1 MYNDRFTYDEFLI
14 SLIHNDIHLN
24 LRQTADLCHTEY
36 SLAWCHWSNLA
47 RPECVFR
54 AGTCTVWGRGTLYCW
69 GAVCCTSSSTDQA
82 IQYKTAVTSMDLLN
96 KKQLFL

>member
-36 SLAWCHWSNLA
+36 SLAWCHWANLA
-47 RPECVFR
+47 HPECFFR
-54 AGTCTVWGRGTLYCW
+54 AGTCTVWGRGTLYC
-69 GAVCCTSSSTDQA
+69 
-82 IQYKTAVTSMDLLN
+82 
-96 KKQLFL
+96 

>member
-47 RPECVFR
+47 HTSESVSSELAPVLCGDGVHLLL
-54 AGTCTVWGRGTLYCW
+54 GCGMLY
-69 GAVCCTSSSTDQA
+69 
-82 IQYKTAVTSMDLLN
+82 ILLN
-96 KKQLFL
+96 